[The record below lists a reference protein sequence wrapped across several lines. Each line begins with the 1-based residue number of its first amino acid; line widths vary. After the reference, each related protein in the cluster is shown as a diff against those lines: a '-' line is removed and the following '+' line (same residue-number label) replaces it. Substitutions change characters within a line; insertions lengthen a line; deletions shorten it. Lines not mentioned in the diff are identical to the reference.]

1 MQIQIGTNKHSSTS
15 SEAAHF
21 EYIRRG
27 RPLRKPWWNIKF
39 VSSFM
44 AVHME
49 NKTEGEDLGA
59 WGSWFSRGYEDK
71 PAPMPAFILQK
82 AKSMNMTMAET
93 EDEITIVKEEAR
105 IAFQK
110 KSNTCLLFILFRTV
124 LFLYMRANP
133 WTLKRSRTQTHGL

>member
-1 MQIQIGTNKHSSTS
+1 
-15 SEAAHF
+15 
-21 EYIRRG
+21 
-27 RPLRKPWWNIKF
+27 
-39 VSSFM
+39 M

-71 PAPMPAFILQK
+71 PAPMPAFIMQK

-93 EDEITIVKEEAR
+93 EDEITIEREEAQ

-110 KSNTCLLFILFRTV
+110 KQYMFTIYSFQTSFVFI
-124 LFLYMRANP
+124 RAC
-133 WTLKRSRTQTHGL
+133 